1 MNKVKWL
8 TLGTSLMGAAAVTCS
23 AQATLLNFDD
33 VTSSSYYQISQGSPT
48 TYDGLV
54 WYAPDND
61 IGIVNPLG
69 FYNIG
74 SLSQVAGRAGYGYAN
89 GMVSGPNV
97 MDIGDGSSVSAI
109 SGQMFDF
116 NSGYF
121 TPAWNDNVT
130 ITLNGYNQGNLIDTA
145 SFTLNSESPTLE
157 TFNWTGLTEV
167 IFNNNADTPFICAD
181 NLAFNLTEV
190 PEPATLAM
198 GAAGAAVLVLL
209 RRKK

>member
-69 FYNIG
+69 FYNIS

-89 GMVSGPNV
+89 GKVSGPNV

-109 SGQMFDF
+109 SGQIFDF
-116 NSGYF
+116 TSGYF
-121 TPAWNDNVT
+121 APAWNDDVT
-130 ITLNGYNQGNLIDTA
+130 ITLNGYNNGNLIDTT

-157 TFNWTGLTEV
+157 TLNWTGLTEV
-167 IFNNNADTPFICAD
+167 VFNNNAATPFISVD
-181 NLAFNLTEV
+181 NLTFNLNAV
-190 PEPATLAM
+190 PEPATLAL
-198 GAAGAAVLVLL
+198 GAAGGAVVLL
-209 RRKK
+209 FRRKK